1 MQIDWFTFAA
11 QIVNFLVLLAILKR
25 LLYDRIVAA
34 MDRREQEIAGRLDE
48 AERQQREAT
57 EQKERYQDRQEQLET
72 RRNKIISQARDEAE
86 ETKKRLLGEAR
97 DEVEAKRRQWHDA
110 LKREQSDFQ
119 KQVQR
124 QGTRQV
130 IAISRQVVA
139 DLANRDLEEQVVATW
154 RDQLEALD
162 DDQWQQLRKATGK
175 NDGLTIS
182 SAFKLSKGAR
192 QSIEKPL
199 IEHLGKISPTY
210 RESDRVVFGIVLE
223 AGGFQL
229 AWSADSY
236 LEDLTQSLAKMV
248 EERTRDANGPRH
260 GTNTN
265 TDNKSQDQEEQSED
279 DEREQ

>member
-34 MDRREQEIAGRLDE
+34 MDRREQEIAGRLEE
-48 AERQQREAT
+48 AERQQQEAT
-57 EQKERYQDRQEQLET
+57 EQKERYHDRQEQLET
-72 RRNKIISQARDEAE
+72 RRNKILSQARDEAE

-119 KQVQR
+119 KQVHR
-124 QGTRQV
+124 QGTQQV
-130 IAISRQVVA
+130 VAISRQVVA
-139 DLANRDLEEQVVATW
+139 DLANRDLEEQVIATW
-154 RDQLEALD
+154 RDQLESLD
-162 DDQWQQLRKATGK
+162 DDQWRQLKEATEK
-175 NDGLTIS
+175 DAELTIS
-182 SAFKLSKGAR
+182 SAFKLSKSAR

-199 IEHLGKISPTY
+199 TEHLGKISPTF

-236 LEDLTQSLAKMV
+236 LEDLTQSLTNMV
-248 EERTRDANGPRH
+248 EERTRDTNGSEH
-260 GTNTN
+260 DTETEESQKQDEQSK
-265 TDNKSQDQEEQSED
+265 DNEEEQ
-279 DEREQ
+279 

>member
-1 MQIDWFTFAA
+1 VQIDWFTFAA

-34 MDRREQEIAGRLDE
+34 MDRREQEIAGRLEE

-72 RRNKIISQARDEAE
+72 RRNKILSQARDEAE
-86 ETKKRLLGEAR
+86 ETKKSLLGEAR
-97 DEVEAKRRQWHDA
+97 EEVEAKRRQWQDA
-110 LKREQSDFQ
+110 LKREQSDFR
-119 KQVQR
+119 KQVQH

-130 IAISRQVVA
+130 VAISRQIVA

-154 RDQLEALD
+154 RDQLESLN
-162 DDQWQQLRKATGK
+162 DDQWQQLREATGK

-182 SAFKLSKGAR
+182 SAFKLSQSAR

-199 IEHLGKISPTY
+199 TEHLGKISPTY

-248 EERTRDANGPRH
+248 EERTRITNGPQH
-260 GTNTN
+260 GTNS
-265 TDNKSQDQEEQSED
+265 DNKSQDQEEQSED
-279 DEREQ
+279 DKREE